1 MFKRV
6 EEQNQFSRDLAFKAL
21 AWTNGAARPLTAL
34 EVQHVLAVEMGKGSL
49 DIENLI
55 DIEELISVCGGF
67 LTVTA
72 ESRLITF
79 IHKTAEEYFNR
90 NQHETPS
97 EVAFASTCLTY
108 LCFDCFAD
116 GRCGDDEAQRRLT
129 KHPFLDYASRLW
141 GNHIREVPWREVTR
155 EVADGLVDLALK
167 LLTHDGKVSTCS
179 RIMLLPD
186 GHTPH
191 LSKTTPEVKS
201 GLHLA
206 AYFDIEWLAHRLMEH
221 GSDIC
226 VRDSWGRDPLA
237 WAVAYNDPR
246 MARFLLKRGADIELK
261 DNQGRTHLALA
272 ATCGFRDMANELLR
286 RGADLSARD
295 STGQNALSLAA
306 SHGRLSLV
314 KDFLGEPDIEV
325 ESRDDLGQ
333 TPLLC
338 AADQVHEDVVACLA
352 AQASVDINAQNNMGE
367 TPLIASAR
375 RGWTG
380 IVQILLDQD
389 GILPNLKDRTGRTA
403 IMWAVIEGQLKVLQ
417 LLLSRED
424 AIEALKSTDL
434 SGKSPLYWVING
446 NNVPIQEL
454 ISSRLEGGDS
464 SSGWRKTDW

>member
-1 MFKRV
+1 MTIREIKSALLSLLHDFRVIHEAMFKHV
-6 EEQNQFSRDLAFKAL
+6 EEQSQSSRDLAFKAL
-21 AWTNGAARPLTAL
+21 AWVNYAERPLTAVEL
-34 EVQHVLAVEMGKGSL
+34 QHALAVQTGKGSL
-49 DIENLI
+49 DVENLV

-67 LTVTA
+67 LAVTA
-72 ESRLITF
+72 ESKLITL
-79 IHKTAEEYFNR
+79 IHTTAEEYFARHWNP
-90 NQHETPS
+90 QMAIG
-97 EVAFASTCLTY
+97 EVAIASTCLTY

-116 GRCGDDEAQRRLT
+116 SRCDDDEALQRRLT
-129 KHPFLDYASRLW
+129 KHPFLDYASRFW
-141 GNHIREVPWREVTR
+141 GNIAREVPRGEV
-155 EVADGLVDLALK
+155 DGELTDLALK

-179 RIMLLPD
+179 QIMLLPD

-191 LSKTTPEVKS
+191 SSETTPEVIS

-206 AYFDIEWLAHRLMEH
+206 AYFDIEWLARLLLKP
-221 GSDIC
+221 GSNIC

-237 WAVAYNDPR
+237 WAVAYNIPR
-246 MARFLLKRGADIELK
+246 MARFLLNSKADIELK

-272 ATCGFRDMANELLR
+272 ATCGSINIANELLR

-325 ESRDDLGQ
+325 DSRDNLGR

-338 AADQVHEDVVACLA
+338 AADQGHEDVVACLV

-380 IVQILLDQD
+380 V
-389 GILPNLKDRTGRTA
+389 
-403 IMWAVIEGQLKVLQ
+403 V
-417 LLLSRED
+417 
-424 AIEALKSTDL
+424 
-434 SGKSPLYWVING
+434 
-446 NNVPIQEL
+446 
-454 ISSRLEGGDS
+454 
-464 SSGWRKTDW
+464 